1 MINDDLLRHVPQS
14 VMDEMNISL
23 TREYTPDEIT
33 EALNSIGDL
42 KAPGPDGIPAIF
54 NKKFWYMVGPKVQGE
69 VLSVLNGGQM
79 PDGWNETNIVLIP
92 KVKNPEKSLNSVILV
107 CVMFFIN
114 LS

>member
-1 MINDDLLRHVPQS
+1 
-14 VMDEMNISL
+14 
-23 TREYTPDEIT
+23 
-33 EALNSIGDL
+33 
-42 KAPGPDGIPAIF
+42 
-54 NKKFWYMVGPKVQGE
+54 MVGPKVQGE

-92 KVKNPEKSLNSVILV
+92 KVKNPEKSLNSVLLV